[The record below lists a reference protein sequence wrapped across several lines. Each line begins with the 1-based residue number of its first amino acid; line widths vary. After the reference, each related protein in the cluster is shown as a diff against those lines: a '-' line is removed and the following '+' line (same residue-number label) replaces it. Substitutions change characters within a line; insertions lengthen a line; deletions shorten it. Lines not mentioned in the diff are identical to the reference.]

1 MNKDT
6 FTVEYACDY
15 EGDYTA
21 CITTCMETKERTFKC
36 WETALT
42 FINKC
47 TMVHNLDELL
57 NVVPIE
63 LVPDAVYEPTSY

>member
-1 MNKDT
+1 MNKE
-6 FTVEYACDY
+6 FTVEYACDF

-21 CITTCMETKERTFKC
+21 SIVNCTETKEKTFKC
-36 WETALT
+36 WETALN

-47 TMVHNLDELL
+47 TMVHNLDQLL

-63 LVPDAVYEPTSY
+63 LVPDAVYEPTFY